1 MAPSKPVDVADI
13 IDARGLGPFQ
23 IGVFFLFGLFLIMDG
38 FDVQAMGYV
47 APAVIDD
54 WGIQREDMSWAFSS
68 GLIGLFIGAIL
79 FGMAGDRLGRRP
91 VLLASTMAF
100 SVFTLLSGLAGSL
113 EQLIVIRFFAGLGLG
128 AILPNA
134 TALIGEFSPRRLRI
148 ATMMIVTNGFTI
160 GAMIGGF
167 LSAWLIPAFGWRA
180 VFFLGAAIPLVLLL
194 PMYAWLP
201 ESLQFLALRRNDSR
215 EIAKWLRRIDPAA
228 PVDEST
234 TFTIGERK
242 AKGFPIL
249 KLLTDGRAGGTV
261 LLWAAN
267 FLNVLNAYF
276 ISQWLPTMMR
286 SAGYATETAVLAGA
300 TVQTGGVLGTLVIA
314 GILPRV
320 GFIPILSLCFATA
333 CAGVFLLGNPA
344 LAAGLLFVVAFLT
357 GWGIFGGQPAL
368 NALSATFYPTD
379 LRSTGIGAGLGVGRF
394 GAVLGPLIAGDLIA
408 RQWTNESIFHAF
420 AAPSL
425 IATIAVLL
433 MIFAM
438 SRSVRSGVTAA
449 TA

>member
-1 MAPSKPVDVADI
+1 MASKNPVDVADI

-47 APAVIDD
+47 APAVIAD
-54 WGIQREDMSWAFSS
+54 WGIAREDMSWAFSS
-68 GLIGLFIGAIL
+68 GLGGLFIGAIV

-91 VLLASTMAF
+91 VLLASTVAF

-113 EQLIVIRFFAGLGLG
+113 SQLVVIRFFAGLGLG

-148 ATMMIVTNGFTI
+148 ATMMIVTNGFTV

-167 LSAWLIPAFGWRA
+167 LSAWLIPAYGWRA
-180 VFFLGAAIPLVLLL
+180 VFFVGCAIPLALLL

-215 EIAKWLRRIDPAA
+215 EIAKWLKHVDPAA

-234 TFTIGERK
+234 AFTIGEAK

-276 ISQWLPTMMR
+276 ISQWLPTIVNG
-286 SAGYATETAVLAGA
+286 AGYSTQTAVLVGA
-300 TVQTGGVLGTLVIA
+300 TVQTGGVLGTIIIA

-333 CAGVFLLGNPA
+333 CAGLFVLGNPA
-344 LAAGLLFVVAFLT
+344 LAVWALFVVAFLT

-394 GAVLGPLIAGDLIA
+394 GAFLGPLIAGDLIA
-408 RQWTNESIFHAF
+408 RQWTDQSLFHAF
-420 AAPSL
+420 SVPAL
-425 IATIAVLL
+425 IATVSVLL
-433 MIFAM
+433 MIPAM
-438 SRSVRSGVTAA
+438 SRSVRSGAA
-449 TA
+449 AAIS

>member
-249 KLLTDGRAGGTV
+249 KLLTDGRTGGTV